1 MAQKMSQHLSKIFSE
16 LPEAEQKTLLDFAE
30 FLQSRAPQIK
40 FVSLVPLQI
49 PRPAEES
56 VVAAIKRL
64 NQTYQMIERS
74 TLLNETSDLMMQH
87 MLRGRAARDIV
98 DELELLFNKRFEVF
112 VENNK

>member
-1 MAQKMSQHLSKIFSE
+1 MAQNMSQHLSKIFSE

-30 FLQSRAPQIK
+30 FLQSRAPQIES
-40 FVSLVPLQI
+40 VSLEPLPI

-64 NQTYQMIERS
+64 NKTYPMIERS

-87 MLRGRAARDIV
+87 ILRGRAARDIV
-98 DELELLFNKRFEVF
+98 DELEILFNKKFETF
-112 VENNK
+112 VEKNK

>member
-1 MAQKMSQHLSKIFSE
+1 MAQNMSQHLSKIFSE
-16 LPEAEQKTLLDFAE
+16 LPAVEQKTLLDFAE
-30 FLQSRAPQIK
+30 FLQSRAPPIK
-40 FVSLVPLQI
+40 SVSLEPLPI

-56 VVAAIKRL
+56 VVAAIRRL

-87 MLRGRAARDIV
+87 ILRGRAARDIV